1 MSHVIFSYKFN
12 KTRCSYPPKTNAEKD
27 GKCHWKVGNK
37 VIDSS
42 LYPKDYAKT
51 WAKRPFFN
59 YIYYKKFFIKYIN
72 YKILSS

>member
-1 MSHVIFSYKFN
+1 MSHFGFSYKLN

-51 WAKRPFFN
+51 WAKRQFLMTEKINPAVLIRFFAP
-59 YIYYKKFFIKYIN
+59 
-72 YKILSS
+72 